1 MDEYGV
7 FKDACD
13 NLPEDLRY
21 EFLKSIKELEDNTAH
36 KNRQYPQ
43 TRLHKIEGIKK
54 SIYRADVT
62 KISGWRI
69 HVQFGENNF
78 IRLCDLVEG
87 EEHDNTLKVVAA
99 KKQRYQ

>member
-1 MDEYGV
+1 MGQQHIKPLMDEYGV

-36 KNRQYPQ
+36 IKRQYPQ

-54 SIYRADVT
+54 SI
-62 KISGWRI
+62 
-69 HVQFGENNF
+69 
-78 IRLCDLVEG
+78 
-87 EEHDNTLKVVAA
+87 
-99 KKQRYQ
+99 